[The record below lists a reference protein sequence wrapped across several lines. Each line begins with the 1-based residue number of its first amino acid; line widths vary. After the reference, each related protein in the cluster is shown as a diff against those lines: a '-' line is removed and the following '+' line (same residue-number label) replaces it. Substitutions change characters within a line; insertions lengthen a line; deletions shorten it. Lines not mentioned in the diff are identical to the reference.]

1 MVTCMSL
8 ETRYQSLVTN
18 GKHEALSDTTE
29 DKGGSHS
36 GFRPHELL
44 EAALASCL
52 NIWLRMYADEHG
64 IPLGEVFT
72 RVSLDRTTP
81 GEVVF
86 EYDVELAGPLT
97 DAQRHRLMQVAKTCP
112 VHQTLSKRI
121 SFANSKE
128 A

>member
-1 MVTCMSL
+1 MITCRSL
-8 ETRYQSLVTN
+8 ETRYQSLFTN

-44 EAALASCL
+44 EAALASC
-52 NIWLRMYADEHG
+52 ITMWIRMYADKHD
-64 IPLGEVFT
+64 IPLTEAST
-72 RVSLDRTTP
+72 QVSLDRTTP

-97 DAQRHRLMQVAKTCP
+97 KAQRRRLMRVAKTCP

-121 SFANSKE
+121 SFASLKE